1 MVALSTKAAE
11 LIEPAENAE
20 QLTEGLRL
28 ELLKHQKRVKEL
40 EDGNIQ
46 LPEELQEA
54 TREVKNAADIPELR
68 GHFEA
73 YREDEQFR
81 QRLAQ
86 LEANL
91 GTSPRQLEQVGKVA
105 NEVVEDGEA
114 QGLVRALADEVVC
127 YLEKLGEMIA
137 EQKEKK
143 RQVERARAAGG
154 AEGPGDVN
162 GVKNEEHGDEVR
174 IGGVNKDLPQKQTD
188 GLDNSTNHDRNDGKV
203 LSEPSGNISAAQPV
217 HQAKEEIPTKGN
229 HNELLLSVLL
239 RQEAANFANF
249 IGEASKSLA
258 EMLRGDG
265 MATRP
270 LGDLA
275 IKAVAQVI
283 EMSGQFFAHTL
294 VEMAAMVASANGETK
309 GTKEKLE
316 TVLTV
321 LREMEVKVAAM
332 REKLDTQNQEP
343 AVLVEEAQFPR
354 EESDVTQEEPKDIQ
368 QGLDNP
374 EEQADQGSK
383 KKKKKRRAKKKNANT
398 TNELSGQ
405 SVRTSHDFEGIQG
418 PEPQEL
424 NGTFE
429 RDLTITV
436 PKADQSQPMDKQ
448 IEQQTKETQGTSNG
462 WETDSSW
469 RIFKDVEGRPRLQ
482 PKSQLKG
489 ALFTSSSPADPTP
502 ARQVKS
508 NLKVAS
514 AGPFGPPVD
523 FSAPPPLM
531 KPFFSST
538 IPTRNGTNEKQSRQ
552 PANTTHSFQRNPVL
566 PLSLGLAPTRRFCFA
581 APSVDLSPQPL
592 SLSPPRPS
600 ETPTQIPHPQI
611 P

>member
-1 MVALSTKAAE
+1 MVTPSTKAAE
-11 LIEPAENAE
+11 PIEPAENAE
-20 QLTEGLRL
+20 QFTEGLRL
-28 ELLKHQKRVKEL
+28 ELLQHQKRVKEL
-40 EDGNIQ
+40 EDENIR
-46 LPEELQEA
+46 LREELQEA
-54 TREVKNAADIPELR
+54 TREAKNAVDIPELR
-68 GHFEA
+68 GHFGA
-73 YREDEQFR
+73 YREGEQFR

-86 LEANL
+86 LDANL
-91 GTSPRQLEQVGKVA
+91 GTSPKQLEQVGKMV
-105 NEVVEDGEA
+105 NEVAEDGEA
-114 QGLVRALADEVVC
+114 QGLVKVLADEVVC

-137 EQKEKK
+137 EQKEKEK
-143 RQVERARAAGG
+143 QIGGARAAGG
-154 AEGPGDVN
+154 AEGPGDVI
-162 GVKNEEHGDEVR
+162 GVKNEEHGDEVC

-203 LSEPSGNISAAQPV
+203 LSKPSGNISAVQPV
-217 HQAKEEIPTKGN
+217 HQAKEEIPTKEN
-229 HNELLLSVLL
+229 HNALLLPVLS

-258 EMLRGDG
+258 EMLRGDD

-275 IKAVAQVI
+275 IKAVALVI
-283 EMSGQFFAHTL
+283 DMSGQFFAHTL

-309 GTKEKLE
+309 ETKEKLE

-354 EESDVTQEEPKDIQ
+354 EESDVTQEEPKDMQ

-374 EEQADQGSK
+374 EEQADQGS

-436 PKADQSQPMDKQ
+436 PKADQSQPTDKQ

-489 ALFTSSSPADPTP
+489 AVFTSSSPADPTP

-538 IPTRNGTNEKQSRQ
+538 IPTRDGTNEKQSRQ
-552 PANTTHSFQRNPVL
+552 SANTTHSFQRDPVP

-581 APSVDLSPQPL
+581 ASSVDLSPQPL

-600 ETPTQIPHPQI
+600 ETPTQVPYPQI